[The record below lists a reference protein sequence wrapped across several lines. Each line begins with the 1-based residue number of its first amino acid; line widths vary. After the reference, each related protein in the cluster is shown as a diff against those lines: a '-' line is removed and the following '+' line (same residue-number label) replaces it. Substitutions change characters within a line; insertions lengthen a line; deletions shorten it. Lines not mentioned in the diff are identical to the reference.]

1 MNQYRSLMARAA
13 ECDDAASACFD
24 PSIRTK
30 LQELA
35 DKFRE
40 LAERAQSL
48 ETSKPSRRSSD
59 HAMPGL

>member
-35 DKFRE
+35 DK